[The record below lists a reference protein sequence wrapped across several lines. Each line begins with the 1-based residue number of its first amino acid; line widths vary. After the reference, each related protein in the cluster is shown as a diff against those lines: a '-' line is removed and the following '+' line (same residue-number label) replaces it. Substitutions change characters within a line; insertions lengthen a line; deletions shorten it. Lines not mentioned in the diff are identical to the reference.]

1 MTAMS
6 IIALLKPL
14 LVGLLDA
21 TEYTFFNQWVY
32 KIHNF
37 PDIVPYMPPGI
48 PAAFVSGVVC
58 SLIYIPLASVYW
70 AFGLASAY

>member
-6 IIALLKPL
+6 VIALLKPF

-21 TEYTFFNQWVY
+21 SEYAFFNPSIYV
-32 KIHNF
+32 IHNF

-58 SLIYIPLASVYW
+58 SLIYIPLALAYW
-70 AFGLASAY
+70 AFGLESAY